1 MKKYMLLLPSAIYPY
16 IFVSSALLDRRW
28 GTMIFNRIL
37 PIIFIA
43 GLLCNIIVMTK
54 AIREKWDARELLQVN
69 RILKWVQ
76 LPGNL
81 LFFLYYF
88 IAIFLLSQIIS
99 LSKGGDPGSFKSLIE
114 GLGIAFLWIVIFW
127 LLLMCLQHRFYTVEE
142 RGNGQRAGCRGV
154 VCSLL
159 TEWKK
164 GKIVKQERNRM
175 ENKDTK
181 KIGKVKKGRK
191 RVFLWLLLIPLQL
204 VVDKLLIE
212 TGIAMD
218 LKRASQSVY
227 TEGHPAPGITIIFL
241 MIAVVMTAF
250 VVTAVIVIICVRL
263 NHISKKEGK
272 AEFKKPAAKKIPV
285 VLAVIFSVIIGTFL
299 LTGFIFFLSLISQ
312 HLRY

>member
-1 MKKYMLLLPSAIYPY
+1 
-16 IFVSSALLDRRW
+16 
-28 GTMIFNRIL
+28 
-37 PIIFIA
+37 
-43 GLLCNIIVMTK
+43 
-54 AIREKWDARELLQVN
+54 
-69 RILKWVQ
+69 
-76 LPGNL
+76 
-81 LFFLYYF
+81 
-88 IAIFLLSQIIS
+88 
-99 LSKGGDPGSFKSLIE
+99 
-114 GLGIAFLWIVIFW
+114 
-127 LLLMCLQHRFYTVEE
+127 
-142 RGNGQRAGCRGV
+142 
-154 VCSLL
+154 
-159 TEWKK
+159 
-164 GKIVKQERNRM
+164 M

-299 LTGFIFFLSLISQ
+299 LTGFIFFLPLISQ